1 MGSAS
6 LRCSG
11 IIPRCLGSTCC
22 FVDFA
27 TFGTFTCRKG
37 VLKGN
42 RSRSPHTHT
51 YTTFSSLLTN
61 ENHLDLCVRSLD
73 FSWKFVPVARK
84 SAFIRF
90 NFAARFHLRVFTEK
104 INSQKPRTQTSRRL
118 RFERVRTRA
127 NLFRSLAS
135 VKRGGEVS
143 VQKTLQ
149 LGALLDR
156 VQSRALCG
164 VLMND
169 NSLRRRPEV

>member
-6 LRCSG
+6 LRCSR

-22 FVDFA
+22 FVDFS

-73 FSWKFVPVARK
+73 FS
-84 SAFIRF
+84 
-90 NFAARFHLRVFTEK
+90 HLRVFTTK

-118 RFERVRTRA
+118 RFERVQTRA
-127 NLFRSLAS
+127 NLFRSVAS

-143 VQKTLQ
+143 VQKNSTTWRTFGQ
-149 LGALLDR
+149 GA
-156 VQSRALCG
+156 VTCALWST
-164 VLMND
+164 NE
-169 NSLRRRPEV
+169 R